1 MDTGSVL
8 EVLKSIAN
16 VNFILKIV
24 NFLKIAPH
32 SPSTNDRFKEGSGF
46 LRSTSGV
53 VCVCVDQREH
63 TCASVRV
70 RARFCV
76 IVHSLMDSE
85 RARPVRLCSVM
96 H

>member
-1 MDTGSVL
+1 MSSRLAHAIQGL
-8 EVLKSIAN
+8 
-16 VNFILKIV
+16 
-24 NFLKIAPH
+24 
-32 SPSTNDRFKEGSGF
+32 
-46 LRSTSGV
+46 

-70 RARFCV
+70 RALSCV

-85 RARPVRLCSVM
+85 RARPVRFCSVM

>member
-1 MDTGSVL
+1 MSSRLALVIQGL
-8 EVLKSIAN
+8 A
-16 VNFILKIV
+16 
-24 NFLKIAPH
+24 
-32 SPSTNDRFKEGSGF
+32 R
-46 LRSTSGV
+46 
-53 VCVCVDQREH
+53 VCVDQREH

-85 RARPVRLCSVM
+85 RARPVRLCIVM